1 MPALSQVTVTSKDGA
16 GQTVTAQVLTDVSR
30 IDFQVGDR
38 GVVQITQKPGTT
50 IKEYDLS
57 ATATLT
63 ATISSGVIT
72 MVINQ

>member
-1 MPALSQVTVTSKDGA
+1 MPALSQVTVTAKDGPA
-16 GQTVTAQVLTDVSR
+16 QTVTAQVVTDVSR
-30 IDFQVGDR
+30 IDFQVGKN
-38 GVVQITQKPGTT
+38 GIVQITSGGV
-50 IKEYDLS
+50 IKEYDIA